1 MKKNMSLIPALMAF
15 AACLGFFSPAQAQWS
30 GREDVLR
37 DVEKLFGDP
46 PGLVRLDPRDRVWVD
61 KTKKRVVVD
70 GYIALRDGALE
81 MLACL
86 VGTKEHESIVA
97 TFCKAQTV
105 HAALLAV
112 GAEQGKPVQW
122 EPFSPPMGSEIQISA
137 LWFGANGEKK
147 QIDVRQWLRVIGT
160 KDEILK
166 PNWVF
171 AGSILWEDP
180 DTGDKLYQAEGGDL
194 ICVSNFST
202 ATLDIP
208 LESSQVN
215 SGLMFA
221 SFTDRI
227 PPLRTPVRLVLQVV
241 SKENAT
247 SSTTGPQSAQGKA
260 DSTATQTSPPAK
272 KNAPA
277 EDNQSTGESSTTTAP
292 KDLKSPA

>member
-1 MKKNMSLIPALMAF
+1 MKKKLSLIPAWLLVMA
-15 AACLGFFSPAQAQWS
+15 CCGFFSTAQAQWP
-30 GREDVLR
+30 GREDILQN
-37 DVEKLFGDP
+37 VEKLFGDP
-46 PGLVRLDPRDRVWVD
+46 PGLVRLDPHDRVWVD
-61 KTKKRVVVD
+61 KSKKRVVVD

-112 GAEQGKPVQW
+112 GAKQGKPVQW
-122 EPFSPPMGSEIQISA
+122 EPFSPPEGDEIQISA
-137 LWFGANGEKK
+137 LWIDENGEKK

-160 KDEILK
+160 KDETLK

-171 AGSILWEDP
+171 AGSILWKDP
-180 DTGDKLYQAEGGDL
+180 DTGDRLYQAEGGDL
-194 ICVSNFST
+194 VCVSNFTT

-221 SFTDRI
+221 AFTDRI

-241 SKENAT
+241 AKEIENAT
-247 SSTTGPQSAQGKA
+247 TATTEPQSVQGGETKMN
-260 DSTATQTSPPAK
+260 T
-272 KNAPA
+272 PA
-277 EDNQSTGESSTTTAP
+277 EAGASADESSTNAASNDSAP
-292 KDLKSPA
+292 KALESPR

>member
-1 MKKNMSLIPALMAF
+1 MKNKMSLIPALMAF
-15 AACLGFFSPAQAQWS
+15 TACWGFFSPVQAQWA

-37 DVEKLFGDP
+37 EVEKLFGDP
-46 PGLVRLDPRDRVWVD
+46 PGWVRLDPHDRVWVD
-61 KTKKRVVVD
+61 KTKKRVAVD
-70 GYIALRDGALE
+70 GYIALQDGALE
-81 MLACL
+81 MMACL

-97 TFCKAQTV
+97 AFCKAQTV

-122 EPFSPPMGSEIQISA
+122 EPFSPPTGSEIQISA
-137 LWFGANGEKK
+137 LWFGENGEKK
-147 QIDVRQWLRVIGT
+147 HIDVRQWLRVIGT
-160 KDEILK
+160 KDDTLK

-221 SFTDRI
+221 AFTDRI
-227 PPLRTPVRLVLQVV
+227 PPQRTPVRLVLQVV
-241 SKENAT
+241 TRENAAT
-247 SSTTGPQSAQGKA
+247 LTTAPQSVQEKT
-260 DSTATQTSPPAK
+260 DPEATQTSPPAK

-277 EDNQSTGESSTTTAP
+277 EESQSTGESPTTTAP
-292 KDLKSPA
+292 KELKSPT